1 MYCCLCKILG
11 VFLIS
16 IIMIVGTSHF
26 LVNNENLK
34 LFEFINASA
43 TANSSNSIPLT
54 NNSQTI
60 INDSTYYNSTNVN
73 TDVIKT
79 LTEEDKPLLC
89 GDNIQNSNLYVNEFV
104 TPILCSQPVGLAVD
118 KDNNIWI
125 ASGKSG
131 NLLIFNT
138 QTQKFDKIIKIPNW
152 PNQERNLG
160 SMIWE
165 MKFDGNGDL
174 WFTDELSNSIWKYF
188 VKEGKFENY
197 RLLQEGGYPLSIAF
211 DSDNNVWFTQVF
223 GQRLGFLEPSK
234 VINNT
239 TEGIS
244 ELDMSKQINFQTMG
258 PISNGFGFPQ
268 TNESRNNSNS
278 NVNVNETLWFSTSIF
293 PVGGQL
299 IKYDIPNGALTI
311 HDVNH
316 THSVPFSIAEDE
328 DGLLWFNSH
337 IANLF
342 LSLDPKTGATMQY
355 ATSNPSKSGNLT
367 TLPYV
372 NTYRDGK
379 VWFNEHY
386 GNAIASYDPKDK
398 TLIEYYIPSKN
409 PLWVNS
415 SNPLRFVIDNNG
427 SIWFTQWTENKLG
440 VIPKEKLDQIPIIL
454 SVSKDKMIIDGQN
467 KTGDAIDIF
476 IDKNSFNAS
485 KITDSTIGNGNGS
498 SSNKGLLEPVNIT
511 MSVTSSI
518 SKDGNLSNLTSNFS
532 QDSVPI
538 EDLASVS
545 STSSQIGPST
555 PYKISLEVN
564 PTEGDVTPGNYTLTI
579 TARYGGDIAISK
591 IVDLIIQ

>member
-1 MYCCLCKILG
+1 M
-11 VFLIS
+11 
-16 IIMIVGTSHF
+16 
-26 LVNNENLK
+26 
-34 LFEFINASA
+34 
-43 TANSSNSIPLT
+43 
-54 NNSQTI
+54 
-60 INDSTYYNSTNVN
+60 
-73 TDVIKT
+73 
-79 LTEEDKPLLC
+79 LC
-89 GDNIQNSNLYVNEFV
+89 GDNVQNSNLYFNEFI

-152 PNQERNLG
+152 PKQERNMG

-258 PISNGFGFPQ
+258 PISNGIGFPQ
-268 TNESRNNSNS
+268 TNEMENNSNS
-278 NVNVNETLWFSTSIF
+278 NVNETLWFSTSIF

-328 DGLLWFNSH
+328 NGLLWFNSH

-342 LSLDPKTGATMQY
+342 LSLDPKTGAVMQY

-386 GNAIASYDPKDK
+386 GNAIASYDPKDR
-398 TLIEYYIPSKN
+398 TLVEYYIPSKN

-415 SNPLRFVIDNNG
+415 SNPLRFILDHNG
-427 SIWFTQWTENKLG
+427 SVWFTEWTENKLG
-440 VIPKEKLDQIPIIL
+440 VIPKEKLDQIPITL
-454 SVSKDKMIIDGQN
+454 SVSKDKMTIDGKN

-476 IDKNSFNAS
+476 INKNILNTS
-485 KITDSTIGNGNGS
+485 KIMDSTTGNANGS
-498 SSNKGLLEPVNIT
+498 SSDKGLIEPVNIT
-511 MSVTSSI
+511 MSITSSI
-518 SKDGNLSNLTSNFS
+518 SKDGKLGNLTSNFS

-538 EDLASVS
+538 EDLGSVS
-545 STSSQIGPST
+545 SNSPQIGPST

-564 PTEGDVTPGNYTLTI
+564 PTEGGVTPGNYTLTI

>member
-1 MYCCLCKILG
+1 MYYCLRKILG
-11 VFLIS
+11 VLLIS
-16 IIMIVGTSHF
+16 VIMIIGINHF
-26 LVNNENLK
+26 FVNNETPK
-34 LFEFINASA
+34 LFEFVNASEPS
-43 TANSSNSIPLT
+43 NSSNSTPLT
-54 NNSQTI
+54 NVRPSTI
-60 INDSTYYNSTNVN
+60 IDNTYSNSTNVN

-89 GDNIQNSNLYVNEFV
+89 GDNVKNSNLYFNEFI

-118 KDNNIWI
+118 KDNNVWI

-152 PNQERNLG
+152 PKQERNIG

-223 GQRLGFLEPSK
+223 GKRLGFLEPSK

-258 PISNGFGFPQ
+258 PISNGIGFPQ
-268 TNESRNNSNS
+268 TDEIRNNSNS
-278 NVNVNETLWFSTSIF
+278 NVNETLWFSTAIF

-316 THSVPFSIAEDE
+316 THSVPFSIAED
-328 DGLLWFNSH
+328 DNGLLWFNSH

-342 LSLDPKTGATMQY
+342 LSLDPKTGAIMQY

-386 GNAIASYDPKDK
+386 GNAISSYDPRDK
-398 TLIEYYIPSKN
+398 TLVEYYIPSKN

-415 SNPLRFVIDNNG
+415 SNPLRFILDHNG
-427 SIWFTQWTENKLG
+427 SVWFTEWTENKLG
-440 VIPKEKLDQIPIIL
+440 VIPKEKLDQIPITL
-454 SVSKDKMIIDGQN
+454 SVSKDKMIIDGKN
-467 KTGDAIDIF
+467 RTGDAIDIF
-476 IDKNSFNAS
+476 IDKNIFNTS
-485 KITDSTIGNGNGS
+485 KITDSTTG
-498 SSNKGLLEPVNIT
+498 
-511 MSVTSSI
+511 
-518 SKDGNLSNLTSNFS
+518 
-532 QDSVPI
+532 
-538 EDLASVS
+538 
-545 STSSQIGPST
+545 
-555 PYKISLEVN
+555 
-564 PTEGDVTPGNYTLTI
+564 
-579 TARYGGDIAISK
+579 RC
-591 IVDLIIQ
+591 

>member
-1 MYCCLCKILG
+1 MYCCLRKILG
-11 VFLIS
+11 VFLFS
-16 IIMIVGTSHF
+16 IIMIIGVNHF
-26 LVNNENLK
+26 LVNNENPE
-34 LFEFINASA
+34 LFEFVNASA
-43 TANSSNSIPLT
+43 ISNSFNSTALT
-54 NNSQTI
+54 NINQSTI
-60 INDSTYYNSTNVN
+60 NNNPYSNSTNAN

-89 GDNIQNSNLYVNEFV
+89 GDNVQNSNLYFNEFI

-152 PNQERNLG
+152 PKQERSMG

-211 DSDNNVWFTQVF
+211 DSNNNVWFTQVF

-258 PISNGFGFPQ
+258 PISNGIGFPQ
-268 TNESRNNSNS
+268 TNEIGNNRNS
-278 NVNVNETLWFSTSIF
+278 NVNETLWFSTSIF
-293 PVGGQL
+293 PIGGQL

-328 DGLLWFNSH
+328 NGLLWFNSH

-342 LSLDPKTGATMQY
+342 LSLDPKTGAVKQY

-386 GNAIASYDPKDK
+386 GNAISSYDPRDK
-398 TLIEYYIPSKN
+398 TLVEYYIPSKN

-415 SNPLRFVIDNNG
+415 SNPLRFILDHNG
-427 SIWFTQWTENKLG
+427 SVWFTEWTENKLG
-440 VIPKEKLDQIPIIL
+440 VIPKEKLDQIPITL
-454 SVSKDKMIIDGQN
+454 SVSKDKMIIDGKN

-476 IDKNSFNAS
+476 IDKNILNTS
-485 KITDSTIGNGNGS
+485 KITDSTTGRANGS
-498 SSNKGLLEPVNIT
+498 SSDKRLIEPVNIT

-518 SKDGNLSNLTSNFS
+518 SKDGKLSNLTSNFS
-532 QDSVPI
+532 QDSIPI
-538 EDLASVS
+538 KDLGLVS
-545 STSSQIGPST
+545 SNIPQIGSSA

-564 PTEGDVTPGNYTLTI
+564 PTEGGVTPGNYTLTI
-579 TARYGGDIAISK
+579 TARYGSDIAISK

>member
-1 MYCCLCKILG
+1 MYCCLRKILG
-11 VFLIS
+11 VFLFS
-16 IIMIVGTSHF
+16 IIMIIGINHF
-26 LVNNENLK
+26 LVNNENPE
-34 LFEFINASA
+34 LFEFVNASA
-43 TANSSNSIPLT
+43 TSNSFNSTALT
-54 NNSQTI
+54 NINQSTI
-60 INDSTYYNSTNVN
+60 NNNPYSNSTNAN

-89 GDNIQNSNLYVNEFV
+89 GDNVQNSNLYFNEFI

-152 PNQERNLG
+152 PKQERNMG

-211 DSDNNVWFTQVF
+211 DSNNNVWFTQVF

-258 PISNGFGFPQ
+258 PISNGIGFPQ
-268 TNESRNNSNS
+268 TNEIGNNSNS
-278 NVNVNETLWFSTSIF
+278 NVNETLWFSTSIF

-328 DGLLWFNSH
+328 NGLLWFNSH
-337 IANLF
+337 ITNLF
-342 LSLDPKTGATMQY
+342 LSLDPKTGAVKQY

-386 GNAIASYDPKDK
+386 GNAISSYDPRDK
-398 TLIEYYIPSKN
+398 TLVEYYIPSKN

-415 SNPLRFVIDNNG
+415 SNPLRFILDHNG
-427 SIWFTQWTENKLG
+427 SVWFTEWTENKLG
-440 VIPKEKLDQIPIIL
+440 VIPKEKLDQIPITL
-454 SVSKDKMIIDGQN
+454 SVSKDKMIIDGKN

-476 IDKNSFNAS
+476 IDENILNTS
-485 KITDSTIGNGNGS
+485 KITDSTTGRANGS
-498 SSNKGLLEPVNIT
+498 SSDKRLIEPVNIT

-518 SKDGNLSNLTSNFS
+518 SKDGKLSNLTSNFS
-532 QDSVPI
+532 QDSIPI
-538 EDLASVS
+538 KDLGLVS
-545 STSSQIGPST
+545 SNIPQIGPSAPT
-555 PYKISLEVN
+555 KSLW
-564 PTEGDVTPGNYTLTI
+564 
-579 TARYGGDIAISK
+579 K
-591 IVDLIIQ
+591 LIPPKEALHLEIIP

>member
-1 MYCCLCKILG
+1 MYCCLRKILG
-11 VFLIS
+11 VFLFS
-16 IIMIVGTSHF
+16 IIMIIGINHF
-26 LVNNENLK
+26 LVNNENPE
-34 LFEFINASA
+34 LFEFVNASA
-43 TANSSNSIPLT
+43 TSNSFNSTALT
-54 NNSQTI
+54 NNNQSTI
-60 INDSTYYNSTNVN
+60 NNNPYSNSTNAN

-89 GDNIQNSNLYVNEFV
+89 GDNVQNSNLYFNEFI

-152 PNQERNLG
+152 PKQERNMG

-211 DSDNNVWFTQVF
+211 DSNNNVWFTQVF

-258 PISNGFGFPQ
+258 PISNGIGFPQ
-268 TNESRNNSNS
+268 TNEIGNNRNS
-278 NVNVNETLWFSTSIF
+278 NVNETLWFSTSIF

-328 DGLLWFNSH
+328 NGLLWFNSH

-342 LSLDPKTGATMQY
+342 LSLDPKTGAVKQY

-386 GNAIASYDPKDK
+386 GNTISSYDPKDK
-398 TLIEYYIPSKN
+398 TLVEYYIPSKN

-415 SNPLRFVIDNNG
+415 SNPLRFILDHNG
-427 SIWFTQWTENKLG
+427 SVWFTEWTENKLG
-440 VIPKEKLDQIPIIL
+440 VIPKEKLDQIPITL
-454 SVSKDKMIIDGQN
+454 SVSKDKMIIDGKN

-476 IDKNSFNAS
+476 IDKNILNTS
-485 KITDSTIGNGNGS
+485 KITDSTTGRANGS
-498 SSNKGLLEPVNIT
+498 SSDKRLIEPVNIT

-518 SKDGNLSNLTSNFS
+518 SKDGKLSNLTSNFS
-532 QDSVPI
+532 QDSIPI
-538 EDLASVS
+538 KDLGLVS
-545 STSSQIGPST
+545 SNIPQIGSST

-564 PTEGDVTPGNYTLTI
+564 PTEGGVTPGNYTLTI
-579 TARYGGDIAISK
+579 TARYGSDIAISK

>member
-1 MYCCLCKILG
+1 MYCCPRKILG

-16 IIMIVGTSHF
+16 IMMVVGISHF
-26 LVNNENLK
+26 LVNNETPK
-34 LFEFINASA
+34 LFEFVNAS
-43 TANSSNSIPLT
+43 TTLNSSNSIPLT
-54 NNSQTI
+54 NISQSTV
-60 INDSTYYNSTNVN
+60 NDITYSNSTTAN

-89 GDNIQNSNLYVNEFV
+89 GDNVQNSNLYFSEFV
-104 TPILCSQPVGLAVD
+104 TPILCSQPVGLAID
-118 KDNNIWI
+118 RDNNIWI

-131 NLLIFNT
+131 SILIFDT

-152 PNQERNLG
+152 PKQERNLG

-165 MKFDGNGDL
+165 MKFDRNGDL

-244 ELDMSKQINFQTMG
+244 ELDMSKEINFQTMG
-258 PISNGFGFPQ
+258 PISNGIGFPQ
-268 TNESRNNSNS
+268 TNDIGNNGSS
-278 NVNVNETLWFSTSIF
+278 NVNETLWFSTSIF

-328 DGLLWFNSH
+328 NGLLWFNSH

-372 NTYRDGK
+372 NIYSNGK

-415 SNPLRFVIDNNG
+415 SNPLRFILDNNG
-427 SIWFTQWTENKLG
+427 SIWFTEWTENKLG
-440 VIPKEKLDQIPIIL
+440 VIPKEKLDQIPITL
-454 SVSKDKMIIDGQN
+454 SISKDKMNINSQN

-476 IDKNSFNAS
+476 INKNIFNAS
-485 KITDSTIGNGNGS
+485 KINNSTNSNANGS
-498 SSNKGLLEPVNIT
+498 SNDNGFIEPVNVT

-518 SKDGNLSNLTSNFS
+518 SKDGNLGNLTSNFS
-532 QDSVPI
+532 HNSIPI
-538 EDLASVS
+538 KDLESVS
-545 STSSQIGPST
+545 SDSTQIGPST
-555 PYKISLEVN
+555 PYKITLEVN
-564 PTEGDVTPGNYTLTI
+564 PTEGDITPGNYTLTI

-591 IVDLIIQ
+591 IVDLVIQ

>member
-1 MYCCLCKILG
+1 MYCCLRKILG
-11 VFLIS
+11 VFLFS
-16 IIMIVGTSHF
+16 IIMIVGISHF
-26 LVNNENLK
+26 LVNNETPK
-34 LFEFINASA
+34 LFEFLNAFA
-43 TANSSNSIPLT
+43 TSNSSNSTPLT
-54 NNSQTI
+54 NINQSTI
-60 INDSTYYNSTNVN
+60 NNNPYSNSTNAN

-89 GDNIQNSNLYVNEFV
+89 GDNVQNSNLYFNEFI

-152 PNQERNLG
+152 PKQERSMG

-258 PISNGFGFPQ
+258 PISNGIGFPHP
-268 TNESRNNSNS
+268 NEMENKSNS
-278 NVNVNETLWFSTSIF
+278 NVNETLWFSTSIF

-328 DGLLWFNSH
+328 NGLLWFNSH

-342 LSLDPKTGATMQY
+342 LSLDPKTGAVMQY

-386 GNAIASYDPKDK
+386 GNAIASYNPQDR
-398 TLIEYYIPSKN
+398 TLVEYYIPSKN

-415 SNPLRFVIDNNG
+415 SNPLRFILDHNG
-427 SIWFTQWTENKLG
+427 SVWFTEWTENKLG
-440 VIPKEKLDQIPIIL
+440 VIPKEKLDQIPITL
-454 SVSKDKMIIDGQN
+454 SVSKDKMIIDGKN

-476 IDKNSFNAS
+476 IGKNILNTS
-485 KITDSTIGNGNGS
+485 KIADSTTGHANGS
-498 SSNKGLLEPVNIT
+498 SSDKRLIEPVNIT

-518 SKDGNLSNLTSNFS
+518 SKDGKLSNLTSNFS
-532 QDSVPI
+532 QDGIPI
-538 EDLASVS
+538 KDLGLVS
-545 STSSQIGPST
+545 SNIPQIGSST

-564 PTEGDVTPGNYTLTI
+564 PTEGGVTPGNYTLTI
-579 TARYGGDIAISK
+579 TARYGSDIAISK

>member
-1 MYCCLCKILG
+1 MYYYLPKILG

-16 IIMIVGTSHF
+16 SIMILGINYF
-26 LVNNENLK
+26 LVNNDNPK
-34 LFEFINASA
+34 LVEFVHASA
-43 TANSSNSIPLT
+43 TTNPSNSTSLTNIQQSTINNNTSSNS
-54 NNSQTI
+54 S
-60 INDSTYYNSTNVN
+60 NVN
-73 TDVIKT
+73 TDAIKT
-79 LTEEDKPLLC
+79 LSEEDKPLLC
-89 GDNIQNSNLYVNEFV
+89 GDNVQNSNLYFNEFI

-152 PNQERNLG
+152 PEQKRNLG

-165 MKFDGNGDL
+165 MKFDRNGDL

-188 VKEGKFENY
+188 AKDGKFENY

-244 ELDMSKQINFQTMG
+244 ELDMSREINFQTMG

-268 TNESRNNSNS
+268 NNETRNTSNS
-278 NVNVNETLWFSTSIF
+278 NVNETVWFSTSIF

-316 THSVPFSIAEDE
+316 THSVPFSIVEDE
-328 DGLLWFNSH
+328 NGLLWFNSH

-342 LSLDPKTGATMQY
+342 LSLDPNTGATKQY

-372 NTYRDGK
+372 NTYKDGK

-386 GNAIASYDPKDK
+386 GNAIASYDPKNK
-398 TLIEYYIPSKN
+398 TLVEYYIQSKN

-415 SNPLRFVIDNNG
+415 SNPLRFIFDNSG
-427 SIWFTQWTENKLG
+427 SIWFTEWTENKVG
-440 VIPKEKLDQIPIIL
+440 VIPKEKLDQIPITL
-454 SVSKDKMIIDGQN
+454 SVSKDRMIIDSKN
-467 KTGDAIDIF
+467 NTGDTIDIF
-476 IDKNSFNAS
+476 IDKNSLNTTKFMN
-485 KITDSTIGNGNGS
+485 STTGNVNGS
-498 SSNKGLLEPVNIT
+498 SNDKGLIEPVNIT

-518 SKDGNLSNLTSNFS
+518 SKEGNLTNLTSNFS
-532 QDSVPI
+532 RDSIPI
-538 EDLASVS
+538 EDLVSVS
-545 STSSQIGPST
+545 STSPQIGSSIPNI
-555 PYKISLEVN
+555 ISLEVN

-579 TARYGGDIAISK
+579 TARYGEDIAVSK

>member
-1 MYCCLCKILG
+1 MYCCLRKILG
-11 VFLIS
+11 VFLFS
-16 IIMIVGTSHF
+16 IIMIIGINHF
-26 LVNNENLK
+26 LVNNENPE
-34 LFEFINASA
+34 LFEFVNASA
-43 TANSSNSIPLT
+43 TSNSFNSTALT
-54 NNSQTI
+54 NINQSTI
-60 INDSTYYNSTNVN
+60 NNNPYSNSTNAN

-89 GDNIQNSNLYVNEFV
+89 GDNVQNSNLYFNEFI

-152 PNQERNLG
+152 PKQERNMG

-211 DSDNNVWFTQVF
+211 DSNNNVWFTQVF

-258 PISNGFGFPQ
+258 PISNGIGFPQ
-268 TNESRNNSNS
+268 TNEIGNNRNS
-278 NVNVNETLWFSTSIF
+278 NVNETLWFSTSIF

-328 DGLLWFNSH
+328 NGLLWFNSH

-342 LSLDPKTGATMQY
+342 LSLDPKTGAVKQY

-386 GNAIASYDPKDK
+386 GNTISSYDPKDK
-398 TLIEYYIPSKN
+398 TLVEYYIPSKN

-415 SNPLRFVIDNNG
+415 SNPLRFILDHNG
-427 SIWFTQWTENKLG
+427 SVWFTEWTENKLG
-440 VIPKEKLDQIPIIL
+440 VIPKEKLDQIPITL
-454 SVSKDKMIIDGQN
+454 SVSKDKMIIDGKN

-476 IDKNSFNAS
+476 IDKNILNTS
-485 KITDSTIGNGNGS
+485 KITDSTTGRANGS
-498 SSNKGLLEPVNIT
+498 SSDKRLIEPVNIT

-518 SKDGNLSNLTSNFS
+518 SKDGKLSNLTSNFS
-532 QDSVPI
+532 QDSIPI
-538 EDLASVS
+538 KDLGSVS
-545 STSSQIGPST
+545 SNSPQIGSST

-564 PTEGDVTPGNYTLTI
+564 PTEGGVTPGNYTLTI
-579 TARYGGDIAISK
+579 TARYGSDIAISK

>member
-1 MYCCLCKILG
+1 
-11 VFLIS
+11 
-16 IIMIVGTSHF
+16 MIVGTSHF

-104 TPILCSQPVGLAVD
+104 TPILCSQPVGLAID

-223 GQRLGFLEPSK
+223 GQRLGFLESSK

-485 KITDSTIGNGNGS
+485 KITDSTIGNANGS
-498 SSNKGLLEPVNIT
+498 SSDKGLLEPVNIT

-518 SKDGNLSNLTSNFS
+518 SKDGKLSNLTSNFS

-538 EDLASVS
+538 EDLESVS

-555 PYKISLEVN
+555 AYNISLEVN
-564 PTEGDVTPGNYTLTI
+564 PTEGGVTPGNYTLTI

>member
-1 MYCCLCKILG
+1 MKF
-11 VFLIS
+11 FLAMTSDGIS
-16 IIMIVGTSHF
+16 HSS
-26 LVNNENLK
+26 LVSAIKNNPY
-34 LFEFINASA
+34 S
-43 TANSSNSIPLT
+43 
-54 NNSQTI
+54 
-60 INDSTYYNSTNVN
+60 NSTNVN

-79 LTEEDKPLLC
+79 LTEKDKPLLC
-89 GDNIQNSNLYVNEFV
+89 GDNVQNSNFYFNEFI

-152 PNQERNLG
+152 PKQERNLG

-258 PISNGFGFPQ
+258 PISNGIGFPHP
-268 TNESRNNSNS
+268 NEMENNSNS
-278 NVNVNETLWFSTSIF
+278 NVNETLWFSTSIF

-328 DGLLWFNSH
+328 NGLLWFNSH

-342 LSLDPKTGATMQY
+342 LSLDPKTGAVKQY

-386 GNAIASYDPKDK
+386 GNAISSYNPQDR
-398 TLIEYYIPSKN
+398 TLVEYYIPSKN

-415 SNPLRFVIDNNG
+415 SNPLRFILDHNG
-427 SIWFTQWTENKLG
+427 SVWFTEWTENKLG
-440 VIPKEKLDQIPIIL
+440 VIPKEKLDQIPITL
-454 SVSKDKMIIDGQN
+454 SVSKDKMTIDGKN

-476 IDKNSFNAS
+476 INKNILNTS
-485 KITDSTIGNGNGS
+485 KIMDSTTGNANGS
-498 SSNKGLLEPVNIT
+498 SSDKGLIEPVNIT
-511 MSVTSSI
+511 LSITSSI
-518 SKDGNLSNLTSNFS
+518 SKDGKLGNLTSNFS
-532 QDSVPI
+532 QDSIPI
-538 EDLASVS
+538 EDLGSVS
-545 STSSQIGPST
+545 SNSPQIGSST